1 MRVGEP
7 VALFTGAGG
16 EYATTIAHID
26 RHDVILRVG
35 RHDPVER
42 ESPRPVTLVQA
53 VIAADMMDLTVRKAV
68 ELGVAAIFPM
78 RSARSQNTPPE
89 RVPRRVAH
97 WRQIAIAACEQC
109 GRNRVP
115 DVMPMTS
122 FGEWIGTVH
131 GTRDAVAILDAD
143 ATRSLAGIVA
153 DVEPGTIAIGPEG
166 GFTVEELRIA
176 AEHGAMP
183 VHLGDA
189 CCEPKPRRWPRSRR
203 STRSSATRGEMA
215 EIGVGD
221 VFPRNWAVG
230 RRTCPEI
237 HLRPRFPVS
246 ACRLIAGNQDA
257 AAHTLDQHRVDG
269 ASPPAQRKLLAAP
282 MADDDEVDAQ

>member
-1 MRVGEP
+1 MMTPRIFVSAERPPVPGTDYALSEAAARHLAQALRMRVGEP

-26 RHDVILRVG
+26 RRDVILRVG

-42 ESPRPVTLVQA
+42 ESPRRVTLVQA

-68 ELGVAAIFPM
+68 ELGVATIFPM

-122 FGEWIGTVH
+122 FGEWIGTVP

-153 DVEPGTIAIGPEG
+153 DVQPSTIAIGPEG

-176 AEHGAMP
+176 AEHGALP
-183 VHLGDA
+183 VHLG
-189 CCEPKPRRWPRSRR
+189 RRVLR
-203 STRSSATRGEMA
+203 A
-215 EIGVGD
+215 ETAALAALVTINAIVGD
-221 VFPRNWAVG
+221 AR
-230 RRTCPEI
+230 
-237 HLRPRFPVS
+237 
-246 ACRLIAGNQDA
+246 
-257 AAHTLDQHRVDG
+257 
-269 ASPPAQRKLLAAP
+269 
-282 MADDDEVDAQ
+282 